1 MKGTLA
7 ILAVILLAVA
17 GIGFWQGWFSFAK
30 DSKVGVTVDT
40 GKMDQD
46 KKAFSKAVG
55 DKVASLKET
64 LSGLWKKSET
74 VKAEEATAVKKELEG
89 LNQAHEDLEKKIKGL
104 VDTDHA
110 KFEEAKTALEKSLVA
125 VDAKIQ
131 DLAKRI
137 EKAAGK

>member
-74 VKAEEATAVKKELEG
+74 VKAEEATALKKELEG
-89 LNQAHEDLEKKIKGL
+89 LRSKERKSSMDCGVECRLSESGGEEDPIISELNSK
-104 VDTDHA
+104 
-110 KFEEAKTALEKSLVA
+110 
-125 VDAKIQ
+125 
-131 DLAKRI
+131 AKRI
-137 EKAAGK
+137 VDSQRQ